1 MTQKSFFALLLT
13 VFLLSGCAT
22 YGLYDANSQFSQYS
36 AQQSSSEHGY
46 LVFSDFDIPQSTS
59 RTFNLVNGIPGYAY
73 VDIYDVTNDLS
84 YLGAY
89 AVVPPVGSLP
99 KSFMEHYLAIGKH
112 TFMLIYK
119 NKWMGEWEYLTDFIE
134 VNITKEHTTHVSISF
149 YKHKQHPISG
159 AWIYRPKFTQI
170 LLDEKSF
177 QFCMQNI
184 GEQEAKEENL
194 LNFMQRESIDSKQL
208 SFKSYC
214 QSLYGERKSIFFLTE
229 KNRAK
234 FIQEKSEIEKVY
246 KKDYPSW
253 KNSLNKKSIFP
264 LIQPQWVTQEK

>member
-1 MTQKSFFALLLT
+1 MTHKSFFALLLT
-13 VFLLSGCAT
+13 VFFFVGCAT
-22 YGLYDANSQFSQYS
+22 YGLYDAKGQFSQYS
-36 AQQSSSEHGY
+36 AQQSSSNKGY
-46 LVFSDFDIPQSTS
+46 IVFSDFDPPQPTN
-59 RTFNLVNGIPGYAY
+59 RTFKLFNGIPGYIY
-73 VDIYDVTNDLS
+73 VDIYDITNDLS

-99 KSFMEHYLAIGKH
+99 KSFMEHHLSIGKH

-134 VNITKEHTTHVSISF
+134 VDITKEHTTHVTISF
-149 YKHKQHPISG
+149 HKYKQLPISG
-159 AWIYRPKFTQI
+159 AWIYRPKFTHI

-177 QFCMQNI
+177 QFCMQNV
-184 GEQEAKEENL
+184 GDQETKEKNL

-208 SFKSYC
+208 FFKSYC

-229 KNRAK
+229 KNHAK
-234 FIQEKSEIEKVY
+234 FIQEKSEIEEVY
-246 KKDYPSW
+246 KRDYPLW
-253 KNSLNKKSIFP
+253 KNSLNKNRVFP